1 MTHVR
6 TLNSEPPVSWVSL
19 ATLYASQPGFLG
31 ARVAAAQASAW
42 GLSDQRGAQLRLCL
56 NPVTAA
62 ECAWLERTFGVPE
75 GVLGR
80 TLKPELPT
88 P

>member
-1 MTHVR
+1 MTHVKPPKPE
-6 TLNSEPPVSWVSL
+6 LPVSWVSL
-19 ATLYASQPGFLG
+19 ADMYASQPGFLG
-31 ARVAAAQASAW
+31 ARITATQASDW
-42 GLSDQRGAQLRLCL
+42 GLSDQRSAQFRLCL
-56 NPVTAA
+56 NPVTAE
-62 ECAWLERTFGVPE
+62 ECTWLERTFGVPE